1 MIFLMKNWQRNRN
14 QNDTDYYGSYKR
26 NSHFFFQKGKK
37 SHLDMTMYELE
48 TNTGQVLKNPED
60 VLLAQEQFY
69 SQLYQSTFSQEQTN
83 FHEKCKEFMPDL
95 HPVLTEVQQQCL
107 AQEISQEDLR
117 EALGN
122 LQLNEALGL
131 DGFTVRILSYILC

>member
-1 MIFLMKNWQRNRN
+1 
-14 QNDTDYYGSYKR
+14 
-26 NSHFFFQKGKK
+26 
-37 SHLDMTMYELE
+37 MTMYELE